1 LGGAQLDCSAAYET
15 VDWIDHRARSLE
27 KPWMLV
33 CSLVNPHDVMFFQT
47 DPIEEPHPNGAIAGL
62 KTPEQRLSIFR
73 DDWGVELPD
82 NFDDDL
88 SRQPLAV
95 RHYKLFMELNYGR
108 IPDERKDLWR
118 KRRNYLINAMRMVDA
133 EFGRVLEALD
143 RQGLWDDT
151 VVILMGDHGDM
162 NGAHRLTQK
171 GAIHCDEANVVNFT
185 ACVPGGPRGVLSAA
199 VGSHLDLTPTLL
211 DFAGLAERD
220 VRARYPWLKGRSLR
234 R

>member
-1 LGGAQLDCSAAYET
+1 MKRPNILILCMDQWQARMDVPPGVLPALERLESRGTTLDRHYCTVPICTPSRGTMWTGQHAKEIGLWDNVNFAWIDGLPAGVVTVGHMLREQGYYTAFKGKWHLSDVARSEDALEQFGFSDYQAWGDNYGPPLGGAQLDCSAAYET

-95 RHYKLFMELNYGR
+95 R
-108 IPDERKDLWR
+108 
-118 KRRNYLINAMRMVDA
+118 
-133 EFGRVLEALD
+133 
-143 RQGLWDDT
+143 
-151 VVILMGDHGDM
+151 
-162 NGAHRLTQK
+162 
-171 GAIHCDEANVVNFT
+171 
-185 ACVPGGPRGVLSAA
+185 
-199 VGSHLDLTPTLL
+199 
-211 DFAGLAERD
+211 
-220 VRARYPWLKGRSLR
+220 
-234 R
+234 